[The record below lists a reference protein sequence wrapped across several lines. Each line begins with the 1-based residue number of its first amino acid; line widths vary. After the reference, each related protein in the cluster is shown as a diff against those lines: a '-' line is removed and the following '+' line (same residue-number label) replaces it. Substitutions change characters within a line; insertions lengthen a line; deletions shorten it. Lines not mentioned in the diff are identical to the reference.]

1 MKELYEFSAVL
12 LLKLKD
18 IMIFNIVDFFQFV

>member
-18 IMIFNIVDFFQFV
+18 IMIFNIVNFFQFV